1 MGLSDFLVILRENEI
16 IRRYI
21 TINSFDG
28 ALTIFGIVL
37 ANFVVGI
44 KNPSFIILPSVG
56 ATIAM
61 GISGM
66 WGAYAAE
73 SAEVKKSLG
82 ELEKHLLRELEGTKR
97 YRKGKRISF
106 LVAVVDGLSP
116 MTASILI
123 IAPFILASLGIL
135 GIALAYYISFLVV
148 AILLFILGMFLGKI
162 AEENVIKN
170 GFKMLLAGIVIS
182 IIFYTMSLFGA
193 L

>member
-1 MGLSDFLVILRENEI
+1 MGLNDFLAILRENEI

-37 ANFVVGI
+37 ANFVAGI
-44 KNPSFIILPSVG
+44 QNPSFIILPSIG

-61 GISGM
+61 GVSGM

-73 SAEVKKSLG
+73 SAEVKKSLSD
-82 ELEKHLLRELEGTKR
+82 LEKHLLRGLDGTR
-97 YRKGKRISF
+97 RHRRGKRISF
-106 LVAVVDGLSP
+106 LVAFVDGLSP

-123 IAPFILASLGIL
+123 LVPFILVSFNVLGIT
-135 GIALAYYISFLVV
+135 LAYYTAFLIV
-148 AILLFILGMFLGKI
+148 ALLLFLLGMFLGRISK
-162 AEENVIKN
+162 ENVIGN
-170 GFKMLLAGIVIS
+170 GFKMLLAGVAIG
-182 IIFYTMSLFGA
+182 IIFYIMSLFGA

>member
-1 MGLSDFLVILRENEI
+1 MGLSDFIVILKESEI

-28 ALTIFGIVL
+28 TLTIFGIVF
-37 ANFVVGI
+37 ASFVAGI
-44 KNPSFIILPSVG
+44 QNPSLIILPSIG

-73 SAEVKKSLG
+73 SAEVKKSLN
-82 ELEKHLLRELEGTKR
+82 ELEKHLLRGLKGTRR
-97 YRKGKRISF
+97 YRRGKRTSF

-116 MTASILI
+116 MIAALLI
-123 IAPFILASLGIL
+123 MMPFFLSSFSVLEIN
-135 GIALAYYISFLVV
+135 LAYYISFLIV
-148 AILLFILGMFLGKI
+148 ALLLFSLGIFLGRI
-162 AEENVIKN
+162 AKESVLRN
-170 GFKMLLAGIVIS
+170 GFKMLLAGVAIS
-182 IIFYTMSLFGA
+182 IIFYILSLFGA